1 MRIWKPTIHSFY
13 GFMGRATPAAP
24 TLQASVEQIQRT
36 MVGALADH
44 GTRRFLDIVR
54 RIEAVEDVQALWYLR
69 DDLMVAMAASHG
81 EAKAREA
88 MNRISREFEGLLP
101 RGLSSR
107 YSPLGD
113 H

>member
-1 MRIWKPTIHSFY
+1 MRIWKPTMHSFY
-13 GFMGRATPAAP
+13 GLMGRATPQAP
-24 TLQASVEQIQRT
+24 TLQASVAQIQRT
-36 MVGALADH
+36 MVGALEDNGARH
-44 GTRRFLDIVR
+44 ILDIVR
-54 RIEAVEDVQALWYLR
+54 RIEAVGDVQALWYLR
-69 DDLMVAMAASHG
+69 DDLMVAMAACHG

-88 MNRISREFEGLLP
+88 MNRISQEFEGLLP